1 MMRTLALVSVPCGPQ
16 VQTVA
21 FWMSTDFGAAS
32 GPREALGGW
41 ARRSFWSAVRS
52 AFFLSASAFFVSL
65 ASAFGSAGLVDGA
78 FATTGFGGCVSKTT
92 PSIHTCFTFAS
103 ASK

>member
-1 MMRTLALVSVPCGPQ
+1 MSTLALVSVPCGPQ

-21 FWMSTDFGAAS
+21 LRMSTDFGAAS

-41 ARRSFWSAVRS
+41 ARRCFWSAVSS
-52 AFFLSASAFFVSL
+52 AFFFSASAFFVSL
-65 ASAFGSAGLVDGA
+65 ASAFGSAGLAGIA
-78 FATTGFGGCVSKTT
+78 FTMAGFGGCVSKTT